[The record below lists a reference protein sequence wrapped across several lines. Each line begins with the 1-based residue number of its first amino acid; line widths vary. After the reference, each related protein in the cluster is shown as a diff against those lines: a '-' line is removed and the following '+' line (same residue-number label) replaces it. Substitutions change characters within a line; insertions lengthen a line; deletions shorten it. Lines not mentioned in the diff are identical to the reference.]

1 MSMVRKI
8 ALAAVLVLWAAPAMA
23 QSVADIQK
31 LDDAWAVAF
40 NKGDAK
46 AAAAMYAEDAY
57 VLPDKGEMVH
67 GRAAIEA
74 FFKGATQQIGDIA
87 LKAGDVQP
95 LGPDAAREIG
105 TFTFKTKAQPPQNV
119 SGKYAVVWRKIGG
132 QWLLATDIWNSNK

>member
-1 MSMVRKI
+1 MVRKI
-8 ALAAVLVLWAAPAMA
+8 ALAACLVVCAAPAMA

-31 LDDAWAVAF
+31 LDDAWAAAF

-57 VLPDKGEMVH
+57 VLPNMGEMVH

-74 FFKGATQQIGDIA
+74 FFKDATQQISDIA
-87 LKAGDVQP
+87 LKAVDVQP

-105 TFTFKTKAQPPQNV
+105 TFTLKTKDQPPQNV

>member
-1 MSMVRKI
+1 MVRKI
-8 ALAAVLVLWAAPAMA
+8 TLAAVLVLCGAPAMA

-46 AAAAMYAEDAY
+46 AAAATYAEDAY
-57 VLPDKGEMVH
+57 VLPNMGEMVH

-87 LKAGDVQP
+87 LKAVDVLP

-105 TFTFKTKAQPPQNV
+105 TFTYKTKAQPPQDV

>member
-1 MSMVRKI
+1 MVRKI
-8 ALAAVLVLWAAPAMA
+8 ALAGCLVLCAAPAMA

-40 NKGDAK
+40 NKGDVK
-46 AAAAMYAEDAY
+46 AVAAMYAEDAY
-57 VLPDKGEMVH
+57 VLPNMGEMVH
-67 GRAAIEA
+67 GRAAIEE

-105 TFTFKTKAQPPQNV
+105 TFTYKTKAQPPQDV

>member
-1 MSMVRKI
+1 MVRKI
-8 ALAAVLVLWAAPAMA
+8 ALAACLVLCAAPTMA

-74 FFKGATQQIGDIA
+74 FLKGATQQIGDIA
-87 LKAGDVQP
+87 LKASDVQP

-105 TFTFKTKAQPPQNV
+105 TFTLKTKSQPPEDA
-119 SGKYAVVWRKIGG
+119 SGKYVVVWRKIGG
-132 QWLLATDIWNSNK
+132 QRLLATDIWNSNK

>member
-1 MSMVRKI
+1 MVRKI
-8 ALAAVLVLWAAPAMA
+8 ALAACLVLCVAPAMA

-46 AAAAMYAEDAY
+46 AAAAMYAVDAY

-67 GRAAIEA
+67 GRAAIET

-105 TFTFKTKAQPPQNV
+105 TFTFKTKSQPPQDV

>member
-1 MSMVRKI
+1 MAWKI
-8 ALAAVLVLWAAPAMA
+8 PLAACLVLCAAPAMA

-40 NKGDAK
+40 NKGDVK
-46 AAAAMYAEDAY
+46 AVALMYAEDAY
-57 VLPDKGEMVH
+57 VLPDKGEMAH

-74 FFKGATQQIGDIA
+74 FLKGATQQIGDIA
-87 LKAGDVQP
+87 LKAVDVQP

-105 TFTFKTKAQPPQNV
+105 TFTLKTKSQPPQDV

-132 QWLLATDIWNSNK
+132 NWLLATDIWNSNK

>member
-1 MSMVRKI
+1 MSMGRKI
-8 ALAAVLVLWAAPAMA
+8 ALAAVLVLCVAPAMA
-23 QSVADIQK
+23 QSMADIQK

-87 LKAGDVQP
+87 LKTGDVQA
-95 LGPDAAREIG
+95 LGPDAAREVG

>member
-1 MSMVRKI
+1 MVRKI
-8 ALAAVLVLWAAPAMA
+8 ALAACLVLCVAPAMA

-46 AAAAMYAEDAY
+46 AAAAMYAVDAY

-67 GRAAIEA
+67 GRAAIET

-87 LKAGDVQP
+87 LK
-95 LGPDAAREIG
+95 IG
-105 TFTFKTKAQPPQNV
+105 TFTFKTKSQPPQDV

>member
-1 MSMVRKI
+1 MLMVRKI
-8 ALAAVLVLWAAPAMA
+8 ALAAVLVLCRAPAMA

-46 AAAAMYAEDAY
+46 AAAATYAEDAY
-57 VLPDKGEMVH
+57 VLPNMGEMVH

-87 LKAGDVQP
+87 LKAVDVLP

-105 TFTFKTKAQPPQNV
+105 TFTYKTKTQPPQDV
-119 SGKYAVVWRKIGG
+119 AGKYAVVWRKIGG